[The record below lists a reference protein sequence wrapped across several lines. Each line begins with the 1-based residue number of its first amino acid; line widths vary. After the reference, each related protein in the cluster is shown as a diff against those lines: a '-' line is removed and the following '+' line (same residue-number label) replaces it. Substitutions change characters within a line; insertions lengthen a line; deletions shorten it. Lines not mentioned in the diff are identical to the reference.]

1 MSSPGPVRTLYDG
14 LAPLAPYHWV
24 HPPATLAPGNQAPDP
39 AEAVLV
45 PGPRGSPALEVST
58 QEGQAIVTFP
68 AEAVATRADEP
79 PVRVSVVPVDPS
91 DLPEPPRGTA
101 FDGNAYR
108 VSATY
113 LNSSGAAPLL
123 RPVTVVLRYPVHA
136 RRVLRRD
143 AQWTALPTTLFTATQ
158 QLLAV
163 TDRLGEFAAA
173 P

>member
-1 MSSPGPVRTLYDG
+1 M
-14 LAPLAPYHWV
+14 PLAPYHWV

-108 VSATY
+108 ASATY
-113 LNSSGAAPLL
+113 LNSNGGAPLL
-123 RPVTVVLRYPVHA
+123 RPVT
-136 RRVLRRD
+136 
-143 AQWTALPTTLFTATQ
+143 
-158 QLLAV
+158 
-163 TDRLGEFAAA
+163 
-173 P
+173 

>member
-1 MSSPGPVRTLYDG
+1 M
-14 LAPLAPYHWV
+14 
-24 HPPATLAPGNQAPDP
+24 
-39 AEAVLV
+39 
-45 PGPRGSPALEVST
+45 
-58 QEGQAIVTFP
+58 TFP
-68 AEAVATRADEP
+68 ARAVATRADEP
-79 PVRVSVVPVDPS
+79 PVRVAVVPVDPS